1 MIFFYFYNTIVCKTW
16 PAMLLKFMSY
26 NICYLGTSW
35 DNIKINILESCIGFR
50 EQMNTRAFVLIFFFW
65 AFLTIITPTLILLSE
80 SSKTDLDQ
88 NGKRHF

>member
-1 MIFFYFYNTIVCKTW
+1 
-16 PAMLLKFMSY
+16 MLLKFMSY
-26 NICYLGTSW
+26 NICYLGKT
-35 DNIKINILESCIGFR
+35 NILQGCIGFR

-88 NGKRHF
+88 NGKRVLLNVQILI